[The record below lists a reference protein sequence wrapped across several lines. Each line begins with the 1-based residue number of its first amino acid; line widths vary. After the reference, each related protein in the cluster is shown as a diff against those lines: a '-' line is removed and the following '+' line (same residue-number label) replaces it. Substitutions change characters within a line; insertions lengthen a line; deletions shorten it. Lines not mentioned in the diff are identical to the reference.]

1 MKMLFGFCCVVALA
15 CMAFASPALAFAGPV
30 GGSALIDIAPVV
42 TAFVQIVAAV
52 LAALVSKFFHDGHV
66 RAYLNRILE
75 LSVQYAIEAVHNLD
89 WTKLETR
96 NELIALAAN
105 YVIRSAPGALKK
117 FGIDRLHLEDMVLA
131 RLHFHDPETGAWRS
145 GDAPEDELEAARRRG
160 RGQSSLEVVPT

>member
-1 MKMLFGFCCVVALA
+1 M
-15 CMAFASPALAFAGPV
+15 
-30 GGSALIDIAPVV
+30 
-42 TAFVQIVAAV
+42 QIVAAV

-66 RAYLNRILE
+66 RTYLNRILE

-117 FGIDRLHLEDMVLA
+117 FGIDRSHLEDMVLA
-131 RLHFHDPETGAWRS
+131 RLHFHDPKTGKWQPEAP
-145 GDAPEDELEAARRRG
+145 APEDELEAARRRG
-160 RGQSSLEVVPT
+160 RGQGTLDRPIASLNEGGSLEAVPS